1 MESVPVEAHS
11 LFSNLM
17 FLFENLEDK
26 QKNTIFAN
34 MKKLLLLLTLII
46 VSPHIG
52 MNMEANNTIAN
63 ICSVIKKGMRFLF
76 IGDSITDGGWGRS
89 GGNMMPTEQRNKK
102 DLNHIYGHSFMMLCA
117 ARIQSDYPELETQFF
132 NRGISGNTLLDLQG
146 RWQADCL
153 DLNPD
158 MVTLLVGTNDVDK
171 FLSGKATL
179 DMKQW
184 EKDYRQLLDQLRT
197 ANPDVKIALGT
208 PFVAQVGR
216 IGSQDN
222 YQQRKA
228 LIAEC
233 ATVVR
238 RIASDYHATLLDYE
252 KLFNEL
258 TAKNASYWIWDGIH
272 PTAAGHQKM
281 ADLWLRAIK

>member
-1 MESVPVEAHS
+1 
-11 LFSNLM
+11 
-17 FLFENLEDK
+17 
-26 QKNTIFAN
+26 
-34 MKKLLLLLTLII
+34 
-46 VSPHIG
+46 
-52 MNMEANNTIAN
+52 
-63 ICSVIKKGMRFLF
+63 
-76 IGDSITDGGWGRS
+76 
-89 GGNMMPTEQRNKK
+89 
-102 DLNHIYGHSFMMLCA
+102 
-117 ARIQSDYPELETQFF
+117 
-132 NRGISGNTLLDLQG
+132 
-146 RWQADCL
+146 
-153 DLNPD
+153 
-158 MVTLLVGTNDVDK
+158 
-171 FLSGKATL
+171 
-179 DMKQW
+179 MKQW

-258 TAKNASYWIWDGIH
+258 TAKMP
-272 PTAAGHQKM
+272 PTGFGTVFTQRQQVIRR
-281 ADLWLRAIK
+281 WPICG

>member
-1 MESVPVEAHS
+1 
-11 LFSNLM
+11 
-17 FLFENLEDK
+17 
-26 QKNTIFAN
+26 

-102 DLNHIYGHSFMMLCA
+102 DLNHIYGHSYMMLCA
-117 ARIQSDYPELETQFF
+117 ARIQSDYPEQETQFF

-184 EKDYRQLLDQLRT
+184 EKDYRQLLDQLRS
-197 ANPDVKIALGT
+197 ANPDVQIALGT

-258 TAKNASYWIWDGIH
+258 TENNASYWIWDGIH

>member
-1 MESVPVEAHS
+1 
-11 LFSNLM
+11 
-17 FLFENLEDK
+17 
-26 QKNTIFAN
+26 
-34 MKKLLLLLTLII
+34 
-46 VSPHIG
+46 
-52 MNMEANNTIAN
+52 
-63 ICSVIKKGMRFLF
+63 
-76 IGDSITDGGWGRS
+76 
-89 GGNMMPTEQRNKK
+89 
-102 DLNHIYGHSFMMLCA
+102 
-117 ARIQSDYPELETQFF
+117 
-132 NRGISGNTLLDLQG
+132 
-146 RWQADCL
+146 
-153 DLNPD
+153 

-208 PFVAQVGR
+208 PFVAKVGR

-281 ADLWLRAIK
+281 ADLWLRAINDARLHFILDGSRKINRHIYLFFLICLLFHILFVSLRCK

>member
-1 MESVPVEAHS
+1 
-11 LFSNLM
+11 
-17 FLFENLEDK
+17 
-26 QKNTIFAN
+26 
-34 MKKLLLLLTLII
+34 
-46 VSPHIG
+46 
-52 MNMEANNTIAN
+52 
-63 ICSVIKKGMRFLF
+63 
-76 IGDSITDGGWGRS
+76 
-89 GGNMMPTEQRNKK
+89 MMPTEQRNKK
-102 DLNHIYGHSFMMLCA
+102 DLNHIYGHSYMMLCA